1 LAKPP
6 LKGDRMGKRL
16 RKALFLALLMSAAA
30 GSVRAA
36 NAPEAIPLWP
46 HGAPG
51 EKDDADTEKTLPR
64 EQEPGTTLITDVNR
78 PSIAVYRPPDDRNT
92 GTAVV
97 ICPGGG
103 YNLLAWDKE
112 GTEVAEW
119 LNTLGVTGVVLKYR
133 VPARKGQERHAAP
146 LQDVQRALGVVRQ
159 RAKEWGIDPDRIGVL
174 GFSAG
179 GHLAAVL
186 SSTYDKRTYEAAD
199 DADRE
204 SCRPAF
210 TLLIY
215 PGFLVGKA
223 EEGNKLAAELKVTKD
238 TPPTF
243 LVMAEDDG
251 VRVENV
257 LFYYEALKTA
267 KVPAELHVYPSGGH
281 GYGLRPSKHEV
292 ATWPQRAE
300 QWLRALGMLE
310 RKK

>member
-1 LAKPP
+1 M
-6 LKGDRMGKRL
+6 KGDRMVRRL
-16 RKALFLALLMSAAA
+16 RDGLVAALLLSVAAA
-30 GSVRAA
+30 AARADKG
-36 NAPEAIPLWP
+36 PESIPLWP

-51 EKDDADTEKTLPR
+51 EKDDADTERTLPR
-64 EQEPGTTLITDVNR
+64 EREPGTTLITDVNR
-78 PSIAVYRPPDDRNT
+78 PSIAVYRAPAEKNT
-92 GTAVV
+92 GTAVLV
-97 ICPGGG
+97 CPGGG

-146 LQDVQRALGVVRQ
+146 LQDAQRALGLVRQ
-159 RAKEWGIDPDRIGVL
+159 RAKEWGIDPDRVGIL

-186 SSTYDKRTYEAAD
+186 STNSEKRTYEPAD

-204 SCRPAF
+204 SCRPNF
-210 TLLIY
+210 VLLIY

-223 EEGNKLAAELKVTKD
+223 EEGNKLTADLKVTGH

-243 LVMAEDDG
+243 LVMTEDDPI
-251 VRVENV
+251 RVENV
-257 LFYYEALKTA
+257 LFYYEALKGA

-292 ATWPQRAE
+292 STWPQRAE